1 MTTLIRRRKLYEE
14 VADRIEDMIRSG
26 RFRPGDS
33 LPSER
38 ELSEMFGV
46 GRNAVREALFALQKI
61 GIVNVELRDIEK
73 LWDADVPDGKRL
85 VVKI

>member
-14 VADRIEDMIRSG
+14 VAARIEDMIRNG

-61 GIVNVELRDIEK
+61 EIV
-73 LWDADVPDGKRL
+73 RL
-85 VVKI
+85 SGSSSAPRLSPGSVRRHSATE